1 AQKGQAPQVARIAQ
15 NGDSNRAA
23 AEQDG
28 VGSSDLG
35 LAQEGD
41 DNSAVVLQRQNDPG
55 TQSLAAILQR
65 GNGNVVVLT
74 QDGAEV
80 HSNGMSADNL
90 FGEITLT
97 GGVVANLPIKRKQP

>member
-1 AQKGQAPQVARIAQ
+1 MQKRGGASDGVALSCAIARVVQDGSSNEATLAQKGQAPQVARIAQ

-41 DNSAVVLQRQNDPG
+41 DNSAVVLQR
-55 TQSLAAILQR
+55 R
-65 GNGNVVVLT
+65 
-74 QDGAEV
+74 
-80 HSNGMSADNL
+80 
-90 FGEITLT
+90 
-97 GGVVANLPIKRKQP
+97 